1 MSDDVPKSVAISPKS
16 KVPLKIVVFDLD
28 ETLGCFTEIGMFWDV
43 LNHLFNV
50 PAVNTFYNILDLFPD
65 FLRPHILLI
74 LQYVIDQRNQ
84 QQCHQ
89 LMIYTNN
96 QGPRSWVKLISDYFN
111 YKLGVKVFDQ
121 IIAAFKVNG
130 EIVEVKRTTQ
140 NKCVNDLFNC
150 TQLSTDTE
158 IFFLDD
164 QYHPLMDQQNVFYI
178 TVQPYYF
185 SMPFHEM
192 ATQFYNAFLIKEPS
206 NHFNLTEFVSQ
217 VKTYMSRYPYQV
229 GLKAPLDQDMDKIV
243 GKKLL
248 DYLEEFFNND
258 YQKLKRVSRSA
269 KNLTSKKV
277 KKKSRH
283 SWP

>member
-1 MSDDVPKSVAISPKS
+1 MSDDEPKS
-16 KVPLKIVVFDLD
+16 KTPLKIVVFDLD
-28 ETLGCFTEIGMFWDV
+28 ETLGCFTEVGMFWDV
-43 LNHLFNV
+43 LNHLLNES
-50 PAVNTFYNILDLFPD
+50 PTNNTFYNILDLFPN
-65 FLRPHILLI
+65 FLRPHIFLI
-74 LQYVIDQRNQ
+74 LQYVIDQRSQ
-84 QQCHQ
+84 GKCHQ

-140 NKCVNDLFNC
+140 NKCVDDLFNC

-185 SMPFHEM
+185 SLPFHEM
-192 ATQFYNAFLIKEPS
+192 AAQFYDNNFIKEPS
-206 NHFNLTEFVSQ
+206 SKTEFVHQ
-217 VKTYMSRYPYQV
+217 VKTYMSRYSTYQV
-229 GLKAPLDQDMDKIV
+229 VLKAPADQEIDKIV
-243 GKKLL
+243 SKKLL
-248 DYLEEFFNND
+248 DYLEEL
-258 YQKLKRVSRSA
+258 QRVSHSA
-269 KNLTSKKV
+269 KNASSKKT
-277 KKKSRH
+277 KKKNSERKRH

>member
-1 MSDDVPKSVAISPKS
+1 MSDDEPKDVAKS
-16 KVPLKIVVFDLD
+16 KTPLKIVVFDLD

-43 LNHLFNV
+43 LNHLFKNV
-50 PAVNTFYNILDLFPD
+50 PPPVNTFYDILDLFPN
-65 FLRPHILLI
+65 FLRPLILVI

-84 QQCHQ
+84 QHCHQ

-96 QGPRSWVKLISDYFN
+96 QGPRTWVKLISDYFN

-140 NKCVNDLFNC
+140 NKCVDDLFNC

-178 TVQPYYF
+178 TVQPYHF
-185 SMPFHEM
+185 SMPFTEM
-192 ATQFYNAFLIKEPS
+192 ATVFYENIVLKEPS
-206 NHFNLTEFVSQ
+206 NHFSLTEFVTQ
-217 VKTYMSRYPYQV
+217 VNAYMSRYPYQV
-229 GLKAPLDQDMDKIV
+229 ALKAPAEQEIDKIV
-243 GKKLL
+243 SKKLL

-269 KNLTSKKV
+269 KNLTNKRA

>member
-1 MSDDVPKSVAISPKS
+1 MSDDEPKS
-16 KVPLKIVVFDLD
+16 KTPLKIVVFDLD
-28 ETLGCFTEIGMFWDV
+28 ETLGCFTEVGMFWDV
-43 LNHLFNV
+43 LNHLLNV
-50 PAVNTFYNILDLFPD
+50 PPTVNTFYNILDLFPN
-65 FLRPHILLI
+65 FLRPHIFLI
-74 LQYVIDQRNQ
+74 LQYVIDQRSQ
-84 QQCHQ
+84 GKCHQ

-140 NKCVNDLFNC
+140 NKCVDDLFNC

-192 ATQFYNAFLIKEPS
+192 AAQFYDNNFIKEPS
-206 NHFNLTEFVSQ
+206 SITEFVHQ
-217 VKTYMSRYPYQV
+217 VKTYMSRYSTYQV
-229 GLKAPLDQDMDKIV
+229 VLKAPADQEIDKIV
-243 GKKLL
+243 SKKLL

-258 YQKLKRVSRSA
+258 YQKLQRVSHSA
-269 KNLTSKKV
+269 KNASSKKT
-277 KKKSRH
+277 KKKNSERKRH